1 VCKGRYGLTALL
13 AFACAHRPDLGHY
26 ISRRVKAAPAGVLSC
41 YASASYGLSDTLVDV
56 NMQFEPM
63 WLVLDSSRDAADS
76 SYATAY
82 LIFQQRRDRSIVG
95 RWRRIG
101 DSLEVQELTS
111 FPNGSWTL
119 GDHGDSLVC
128 RGFMIHDVGQRD
140 SSGAF
145 VPGRSEWRARAERVP
160 CGTIP

>member
-1 VCKGRYGLTALL
+1 MCKGGYGLTALL

-26 ISRRVKAAPAGVLSC
+26 ISRRVRAAPAGVLSC

-119 GDHGDSLVC
+119 GDRGDSLVG

>member
-1 VCKGRYGLTALL
+1 MCKGGYGLTALL

-26 ISRRVKAAPAGVLSC
+26 ISRRVTAAPAGVLSC

-63 WLVLDSSRDAADS
+63 WLVLDSSRDP
-76 SYATAY
+76 
-82 LIFQQRRDRSIVG
+82 SIVG

-119 GDHGDSLVC
+119 GDHGDSLVG
-128 RGFMIHDVGQRD
+128 RGFMIHDVGHRD

>member
-1 VCKGRYGLTALL
+1 MCKGRYGLTALL

-26 ISRRVKAAPAGVLSC
+26 ISRRVRAAPAGVLSC

-63 WLVLDSSRDAADS
+63 WLVLDSSRDAVDS

-119 GDHGDSLVC
+119 GDHGDSLVG

-145 VPGRSEWRARAERVP
+145 VPGRSEWRARAGRVP

>member
-1 VCKGRYGLTALL
+1 
-13 AFACAHRPDLGHY
+13 
-26 ISRRVKAAPAGVLSC
+26 
-41 YASASYGLSDTLVDV
+41 LSDTLVDA
-56 NMQFEPM
+56 NKQYEPM
-63 WLVLDSSRDAADS
+63 WLVLDSSRDAADR

-82 LIFQQRRDRSIVG
+82 LVFQQRRDRSVVG

-119 GDHGDSLVC
+119 GDHGDSLVG
-128 RGFMIHDVGQRD
+128 RGFMIHDVGHRD

-160 CGTIP
+160 CSTIP